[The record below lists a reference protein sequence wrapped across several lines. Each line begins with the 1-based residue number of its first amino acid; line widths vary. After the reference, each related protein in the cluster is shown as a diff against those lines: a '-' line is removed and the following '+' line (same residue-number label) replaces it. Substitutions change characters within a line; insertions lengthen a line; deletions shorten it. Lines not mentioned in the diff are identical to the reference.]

1 MKNFN
6 LLAPFERFVEQKLN
20 TVPARRLYPT
30 LLAVLILLGFL
41 PLLMP
46 GIPSG
51 HDCMY
56 HVSRLVTLRE
66 GFRAGIPLPVINF
79 DSIEGFGYGPGLFY
93 SDLYF
98 YPFGLLAAIG
108 IPEIAAYK
116 LFLVTW
122 GLLTAFSM
130 YWVVKRIS
138 GDEFAGFAAS
148 LLYCW
153 SSYHACDMIIRAA
166 CGEIQAFFFVPWCIY
181 GFWNILYD
189 DPEKRSCLPLAFGY
203 AGLFYA
209 HNITFV
215 LMCLIGGLITAFN
228 LPSLL
233 RDVRRIG
240 SLICAGCLALGLA
253 AFAFVPLLEQ
263 ISSLKFN
270 LTKATLA
277 SPIADRMV
285 PFPRLFLETPSQM
298 MEFWIPP
305 GIGLIFVIVF
315 LQRFR
320 VKSERTPSER
330 FRDLC
335 LITGFAALVSAS
347 EFLPWQGM
355 MRAIAAIQFPWRLYL
370 PATAFAALG
379 GGLLLE
385 KLLSGRSTAMRR
397 TWLWILLCGCGFS
410 WWFLHAYEYAAMI
423 SKHEVLRSLSTQKA
437 GSALL
442 SGVHFLPQG
451 HVDGDYEGLGG
462 RAAVTSA
469 NPDAKAEVSY
479 PSWGRLEIAFSGF
492 SPGDMF
498 EIPRVYY
505 KGYCVETDEGG
516 VIDVSEQDHFRF
528 RPNAAAGKAV
538 VVYRLTRLHKAS
550 FAVSFLSLLGAVLA
564 ALISRRKS
572 LKRIADPEPATAG

>member
-370 PATAFAALG
+370 PATAFAAVG
-379 GGLLLE
+379 GGL
-385 KLLSGRSTAMRR
+385 G
-397 TWLWILLCGCGFS
+397 
-410 WWFLHAYEYAAMI
+410 
-423 SKHEVLRSLSTQKA
+423 
-437 GSALL
+437 
-442 SGVHFLPQG
+442 
-451 HVDGDYEGLGG
+451 
-462 RAAVTSA
+462 
-469 NPDAKAEVSY
+469 
-479 PSWGRLEIAFSGF
+479 
-492 SPGDMF
+492 
-498 EIPRVYY
+498 
-505 KGYCVETDEGG
+505 
-516 VIDVSEQDHFRF
+516 
-528 RPNAAAGKAV
+528 
-538 VVYRLTRLHKAS
+538 
-550 FAVSFLSLLGAVLA
+550 
-564 ALISRRKS
+564 
-572 LKRIADPEPATAG
+572 TAG